1 MDITAPLR
9 PRKGWLLR
17 GGVTPA
23 DRGGSLQGMT
33 PRVDQGRA
41 PEPQTPDR
49 GLVERMNAGDETA
62 FRELLARYRSTVY
75 ATAYAALLDPE
86 AVEAIVADA
95 FQEARR
101 TAAAFLDSRGS
112 VSGWLTH
119 LTRLCIAAR
128 LPGQAAQEASTGA
141 VKGRQAPTR
150 RLRLL
155 QSPS

>member
-1 MDITAPLR
+1 M
-9 PRKGWLLR
+9 
-17 GGVTPA
+17 
-23 DRGGSLQGMT
+23 S
-33 PRVDQGRA
+33 
-41 PEPQTPDR
+41 
-49 GLVERMNAGDETA
+49 AGDEAA

-86 AVEAIVADA
+86 EVEATVAHA

-128 LPGQAAQEASTGA
+128 PSRQPPQTTVGAAT
-141 VKGRQAPTR
+141 GRQAPIR